1 MHFVFMGVSGSG
13 KTTVAERVAHELELP
28 FAEADVFHPR
38 ANIEKM
44 AAGVP
49 LTDEDRWPWLRRLS
63 EWVAAHE
70 ALGESTVMACSA
82 LKRSYRDV
90 LREGAPGVR
99 FLHMHGP
106 SEVIWNRIAAR
117 ADHFMPPALL
127 RSQLETLQP
136 LDPDEAGR
144 EFDVRLDADALTRE
158 SLAWVEAA
166 LAAADTI

>member
-13 KTTVAERVAHELELP
+13 KTTVAERVAHELGLP

-38 ANIEKM
+38 ANIDKM
-44 AAGVP
+44 AAGIP
-49 LTDEDRWPWLRRLS
+49 LTDDDRWPWLRELAG
-63 EWVAAHE
+63 WIAAHE
-70 ALGESTVMACSA
+70 VLGESTVMACSA
-82 LKRSYRDV
+82 LKRSYRDL
-90 LREGAPGVR
+90 LREGAPGVH

-106 SEVIWNRIAAR
+106 EEVIWERIAAR

-144 EFDVRLDADALTRE
+144 EFDVRSDVDTLARR
-158 SLAWVEAA
+158 SLAYVESA
-166 LAAADTI
+166 LQPF